1 VTLDLVAQGV
11 SAATADRARLQARP
25 GESQPN
31 DSSSFGALSRPLRP
45 RRESGRQ
52 RRDFLASVASPAG
65 FEVLFDY
72 LPDVYFFVKDDAGRF
87 MRCNRAFANL
97 LCACSEEE
105 VLGLRDA
112 DFFPS
117 ALADNYV
124 RDDHLVMASASD
136 IVDKV
141 ELVRTAD
148 GSMNWYSTT
157 KLPLLDAN
165 NAVIGV
171 AGITRDISKMKS
183 NSERFSYWA
192 PVLETITANYADA
205 IPMATLAAKV
215 SLSVSQFDR
224 RFKKHFRTTP
234 RKYLTDVRINAA
246 CQLLSSSN
254 LSVATIAVQTGF
266 YDQSHFTKQ
275 FTKLKGTTPA
285 QYRRNHGRN
294 PPGEP

>member
-1 VTLDLVAQGV
+1 MTTDTPRVH
-11 SAATADRARLQARP
+11 LQA
-25 GESQPN
+25 GESQRKKSG
-31 DSSSFGALSRPLRP
+31 SSAGSPPLVGQ
-45 RRESGRQ
+45 RREGAQQ
-52 RRDFLASVASPAG
+52 RRNFLARIASPAG

-72 LPDVYFFVKDDAGRF
+72 LPDVYFFVKDEAGRF
-87 MRCNRAFANL
+87 VRCNRAFANL

-124 RDDHLVMASASD
+124 RDDHVVMASASD

-157 KLPLLDAN
+157 KLPLLDASD
-165 NAVIGV
+165 AVIGV

-192 PVLETITANYADA
+192 PVLETITANYADS

-224 RFKKHFRTTP
+224 RFKQHFRTTP
-234 RKYLTDVRINAA
+234 RKYLTEVRINAA

-254 LSVATIAVQTGF
+254 LSVAAIAVQTGF

-285 QYRRNHGRN
+285 QYRRNHSRT
-294 PPGEP
+294 PPVEPPP